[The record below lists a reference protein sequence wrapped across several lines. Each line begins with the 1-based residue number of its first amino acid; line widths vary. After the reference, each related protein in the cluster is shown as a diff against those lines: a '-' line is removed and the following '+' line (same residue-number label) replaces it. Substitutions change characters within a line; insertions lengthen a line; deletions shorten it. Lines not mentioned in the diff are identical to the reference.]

1 MEQKAKF
8 ILIGLIGVSLI
19 SFFLYLQALSSKQPL
34 LREREELKNENT
46 VLNSKISQ
54 LENNLRENANK
65 INALNG
71 ELDRV
76 SKEKQEVEKKYDLV
90 NKERED
96 LLIKLQSRPTRAA
109 VVTQEQVQAPTTDA
123 YWAGILKAKTD
134 LEMQLDNLRNELKS
148 TKITNEELQREKSS
162 LQLDINNLN
171 RDNEET
177 KRQLEYNQKLM
188 DSISQELV
196 REKNDKMQIQNNLK
210 SIRNENKVLTR
221 ILKSLN
227 SRKIALERKLQEL
240 EEKNSSMEDRFSEM
254 ETMLTDKTTQIN
266 ELREQLDVIS
276 GSSTAAT
283 KRELSQEKRE
293 AVELPEIVV
302 RPQAEGQQTY
312 EAQEATDFRAGSV
325 LAVNRENNF
334 VIIDLGQNSGL
345 RSGDTFQVYRG
356 DNAIAA
362 VEVIQLRPDI
372 AACDIKS
379 ETTPIKVGD
388 TIK

>member
-19 SFFLYLQALSSKQPL
+19 SFFLYLQALSSRQPL
-34 LREREELKNENT
+34 VREKEELKNENT
-46 VLNSKISQ
+46 ALNSKIDQ

-71 ELDRV
+71 ELDRI

-96 LLIKLQSRPTRAA
+96 LLVKLQSRPAQPS
-109 VVTQEQVQAPTTDA
+109 VVTQEQAQVPTTDA

-134 LEMQLDNLRNELKS
+134 LEMQLDNLRNDLKS
-148 TKITNEELQREKSS
+148 TKITNEELQREKSA

-171 RDNEET
+171 RDNEDSR
-177 KRQLEYNQKLM
+177 RQLEYNQKLM

-196 REKNDKMQIQNNLK
+196 REKNDKMQIQNSLK

-240 EEKNSSMEDRFSEM
+240 EEKNSSMERRFSEM

-276 GSSTAAT
+276 GSSSAAT
-283 KRELSQEKRE
+283 KREISQEKRE

-302 RPQAEGQQTY
+302 RPQAEEQAPQ
-312 EAQEATDFRAGSV
+312 AAEATISRAGSI

-334 VIIDLGQNSGL
+334 VIIDFGQNSGL

-388 TIK
+388 AIR

>member
-1 MEQKAKF
+1 
-8 ILIGLIGVSLI
+8 
-19 SFFLYLQALSSKQPL
+19 
-34 LREREELKNENT
+34 
-46 VLNSKISQ
+46 LNSKISQ

-240 EEKNSSMEDRFSEM
+240 EEKNSSMEGRFSEM

-283 KRELSQEKRE
+283 KREINQEKRE

-302 RPQAEGQQTY
+302 RPQAEEQQTY
-312 EAQEATDFRAGSV
+312 EAQEATSSRAGSV